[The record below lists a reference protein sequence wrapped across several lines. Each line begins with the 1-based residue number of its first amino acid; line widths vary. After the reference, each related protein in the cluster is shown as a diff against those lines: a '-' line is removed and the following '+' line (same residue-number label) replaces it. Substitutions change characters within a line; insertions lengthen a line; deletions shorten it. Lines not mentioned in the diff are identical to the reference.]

1 MSKVTTVEAADM
13 AGVSRSTI
21 WRACKSGRLSAER
34 TGKDFLVEVSELER
48 VFPLKLASPHETSHP
63 VSGKPSETNSQAA
76 TQPDATELAAAYKRQ
91 VEMLEKQVEDLQ
103 HQRDWFKAQFEK
115 EKEEQVRLLTDQ
127 RSDQQKRVADQVE
140 GTRLRVELDQ
150 VRRPWWRRLIGK

>member
-34 TGKDFLVEVSELER
+34 AGKDFLVEMSELER
-48 VFPLKLASPHETSHP
+48 VFPLKLASSHETSHP
-63 VSGKPSETNSQAA
+63 VVVKPSETNLQVAV
-76 TQPDATELAAAYKRQ
+76 QPDAMELAAAYKRQ

-103 HQRDWFKAQFEK
+103 HQRDWFKGQFEK

-140 GTRLRVELDQ
+140 VARLRVELDQ
-150 VRRPWWRRLIGK
+150 ARRPWWRRLIGK